1 MLMDLSELL
10 RRPEIAAQ
18 QHFRAA
24 FPLGMHICKTG
35 YLASCKASSF
45 IWTILKYVPFPAILS
60 SAI

>member
-1 MLMDLSELL
+1 MLMDLSELFT
-10 RRPEIAAQ
+10 AAGNSCPATL
-18 QHFRAA
+18 RAA

>member
-1 MLMDLSELL
+1 MDLSALL
-10 RRPEIAAQ
+10 SAAVGADQ

-24 FPLGMHICKTG
+24 FPLPLHICKTG

>member
-1 MLMDLSELL
+1 MLMDLSELFT
-10 RRPEIAAQ
+10 AAENSCPATLSC
-18 QHFRAA
+18 R
-24 FPLGMHICKTG
+24 FPARDAHMQNG